1 MLDARDEMN
10 YTRSL
15 STPVPSSST
24 VLTDLWM
31 HALIR
36 NEVILLTKVST
47 FLHLVQNPTI
57 LILSSL
63 ELTEQLI
70 L

>member
-1 MLDARDEMN
+1 MLDAGDEMN

-24 VLTDLWM
+24 VLTDLRM

-47 FLHLVQNPTI
+47 FLHLFSPESNNFN
-57 LILSSL
+57 SSV

>member
-1 MLDARDEMN
+1 MN

-15 STPVPSSST
+15 STQVPSAST
-24 VLTDLWM
+24 VLTDLRM

-47 FLHLVQNPTI
+47 FLHLVQNPAI
-57 LILSSL
+57 LIQSSVV
-63 ELTEQLI
+63 LTEQR
-70 L
+70 